1 MVGGP
6 TQGKHPFTRR
16 LPLKPISIMQPY
28 LTTETLESAITGAKP
43 ARLAVLGYP
52 VSHSASPQLHQP
64 ALDAFGIP
72 ATYIRLEVRP
82 GEVSEAFAAMRRL
95 GFIGCNVT
103 VPHKFEAMEACSA
116 VSEQARILGAVNTV
130 VFGDKETKGYNTDGP
145 GFEQA
150 ISEAFGF
157 FPGEVHTLILGA
169 GGGAGQAIATQCAL
183 AMPDRITLVNR
194 SIGKIDAL
202 AERLRNISPGTEITA
217 ISFSDSELTDHCHS
231 ADLLVQTTSLGLK
244 NGDPHVIPERCLLKR
259 HCAYDTIYQPPETPF
274 LAAARRIG
282 CRTDNGLSLLTHQG
296 AIAFRHWFPNTDPLP
311 QMRVAMMKELT

>member
-1 MVGGP
+1 
-6 TQGKHPFTRR
+6 
-16 LPLKPISIMQPY
+16 MQPVF
-28 LTTETLESAITGAKP
+28 TPGTLESASTGDKP

-82 GEVSEAFAAMRRL
+82 GEIKEAFATMRRL

-103 VPHKFEAMEACSA
+103 VPHKFEAMEACDA
-116 VSEQARILGAVNTV
+116 VSAQARLLGAVNTI
-130 VFGDKETKGYNTDGP
+130 VFGKDGATGYNTDGP

-157 FPGEVHTLILGA
+157 LPGEVHTLILGA

-183 AMPDRITLVNR
+183 ARPDRLTLVNR
-194 SIGKIDAL
+194 SVEKIEAL
-202 AERLRNISPGTEITA
+202 AERLRKISPETEISA
-217 ISFSDSELTDHCHS
+217 LSFSDPGLAAMCHS

-244 NGDPHVIPERCLLKR
+244 PGDPDVIADSCMLAR

-274 LAAARRIG
+274 LASARRTG
-282 CRTDNGLSLLTHQG
+282 CRTDNGLSLLIHQG
-296 AIAFRHWFPNTDPLP
+296 SIAFQHWFPGTDPLP
-311 QMRVAMMKELT
+311 HMRAAMEGKH